1 MLAAMMVEKMAVY
14 LVHMKDSLRVV
25 WLERQKVDQTAVY
38 WVVMLVGDLVDKLV
52 HMPVDTSVGSLVALL
67 ASVKDVEKVELM
79 AVSLVVQ

>member
-1 MLAAMMVEKMAVY
+1 MVEKMAVY

-52 HMPVDTSVGSLVALL
+52 YMPVDTSVGSLVALL

>member
-1 MLAAMMVEKMAVY
+1 MVEKMAVY

>member
-52 HMPVDTSVGSLVALL
+52 YMPVDTSVGSLVALL